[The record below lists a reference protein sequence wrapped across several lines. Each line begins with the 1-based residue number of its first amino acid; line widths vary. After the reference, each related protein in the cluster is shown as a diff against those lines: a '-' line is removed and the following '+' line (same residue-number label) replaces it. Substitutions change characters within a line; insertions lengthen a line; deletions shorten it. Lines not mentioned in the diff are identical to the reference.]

1 MTTVLLDSEY
11 SDELLHMNEDPLF
24 EYGSPFV
31 MEDLYPNQMKINNEE
46 TSLESCRASDC
57 SSEEEDYDFK
67 MLQPHAPPPSPQDT
81 SMLDLLFAKKLSS
94 SLEACLVQQQQQEP
108 TNNRGDQLGH
118 AQSLDKLLRRTLNQ
132 PQGRGIC
139 KRNLKRSYTF
149 QSTLPWQHHHQQQQ
163 PVRVRNHSIAD
174 QAEKLKKALQKHLM
188 DEETSVMIND
198 LKDMGL

>member
-31 MEDLYPNQMKINNEE
+31 MDDLYPNQMKISNEE
-46 TSLESCRASDC
+46 NSLESCRASEC
-57 SSEEEDYDFK
+57 SSEEEEFDFK

-81 SMLDLLFAKKLSS
+81 SMLDIIFAKKLSS
-94 SLEACLVQQQQQEP
+94 SLEACLVQQET
-108 TNNRGDQLGH
+108 TNKEQLGH
-118 AQSLDKLLRRTLNQ
+118 AQTLDKLLRRTLNQ

-139 KRNLKRSYTF
+139 KRNLKRSYGYH
-149 QSTLPWQHHHQQQQ
+149 SSLPWQQQPQPQ
-163 PVRVRNHSIAD
+163 PVRVKRHSIAD

-188 DEETSVMIND
+188 DEDTSVMINE